1 MPKKKN
7 KKDKADP
14 TASDAIDALRAAIE
28 RTFHATSEGAAGTQK
43 RSRQLVD
50 EVTHAAARI
59 RATIEELRVLDEV
72 KGLRNDLEAL
82 GRRIAAL
89 ENRDGAAKPAASST
103 ASRARTSRAASS
115 RATGTR
121 STGTTRAK
129 STGTT
134 RAKSTATAK
143 STGTTRAKPARTAR
157 AKPAAARKPRTTRS
171 SGATRSPRSS
181 GGSSS

>member
-7 KKDKADP
+7 KKDKQDAA
-14 TASDAIDALRAAIE
+14 ASDPIEAVRAAIE

-43 RSRQLVD
+43 RTRQLVD

-59 RATIEELRVLDEV
+59 RETIEELRVLDEV
-72 KGLRNDLEAL
+72 KGLRNEIEAL

-89 ENRDGAAKPAASST
+89 EARDSTPKPAASST
-103 ASRARTSRAASS
+103 ASRARTTRTAPSRSK
-115 RATGTR
+115 

-134 RAKSTATAK
+134 RAKPAAAK
-143 STGTTRAKPARTAR
+143 
-157 AKPAAARKPRTTRS
+157 KPAAARKPRATRSTADTRTRSTRS
-171 SGATRSPRSS
+171 SGNSS
-181 GGSSS
+181 

>member
-7 KKDKADP
+7 KKDKKDAA
-14 TASDAIDALRAAIE
+14 ASDPVEAIRAAVE

-72 KGLRNDLEAL
+72 KGLRDDIEAL

-89 ENRDGAAKPAASST
+89 ESRESTAKPAAST
-103 ASRARTSRAASS
+103 PASRARTTRTASS
-115 RATGTR
+115 RSK

-134 RAKSTATAK
+134 RAKSSAT
-143 STGTTRAKPARTAR
+143 TR
-157 AKPAAARKPRTTRS
+157 AKPAAARKPATARKPRATRS
-171 SGATRSPRSS
+171 STGTRTRSPRSS
-181 GGSSS
+181 GSSS

>member
-7 KKDKADP
+7 KKDKADA
-14 TASDAIDALRAAIE
+14 TASDAIEALRAAIE

-134 RAKSTATAK
+134 RAKSTATSRAK
-143 STGTTRAKPARTAR
+143 STGTTR

>member
-103 ASRARTSRAASS
+103 ASRARTTRAASS
-115 RATGTR
+115 RATGTTTR
-121 STGTTRAK
+121 ARSTGTSRAKSTGTTRAK

-134 RAKSTATAK
+134 
-143 STGTTRAKPARTAR
+143 R

-171 SGATRSPRSS
+171 SGGTRSPRSS

>member
-1 MPKKKN
+1 MAKKKN
-7 KKDKADP
+7 KKDKKDASPSDP
-14 TASDAIDALRAAIE
+14 VESLRAAIE
-28 RTFHATSEGAAGTQK
+28 RTFHATTEGAAGTQK

-72 KGLRNDLEAL
+72 KGLRNDIEAL

-89 ENRDGAAKPAASST
+89 EARDGSST
-103 ASRARTSRAASS
+103 ASRPRATRSASS
-115 RATGTR
+115 RSTGATTRSR
-121 STGTTRAK
+121 STGTARAK
-129 STGTT
+129 
-134 RAKSTATAK
+134 A
-143 STGTTRAKPARTAR
+143 TGTTRAKPAGTAR

-171 SGATRSPRSS
+171 SSGGGSSRSSSGTGSSRSP